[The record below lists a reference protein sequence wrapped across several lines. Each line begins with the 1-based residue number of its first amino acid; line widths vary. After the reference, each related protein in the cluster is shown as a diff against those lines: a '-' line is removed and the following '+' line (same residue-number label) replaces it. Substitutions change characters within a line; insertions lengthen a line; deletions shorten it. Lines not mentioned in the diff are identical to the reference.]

1 MKDNKNSNVI
11 VHDGFRSEN
20 KTTKSNGLTC
30 KAKSDFEGRI
40 ISITS
45 KNTLSTTE
53 IYDKMISFLKD

>member
-11 VHDGFRSEN
+11 VHDGLRAGK
-20 KTTKSNGLTC
+20 KTTEGNELSC
-30 KAKSDFEGRI
+30 EAKSDFEGRI

-45 KNTLSTTE
+45 KNTLTTAE